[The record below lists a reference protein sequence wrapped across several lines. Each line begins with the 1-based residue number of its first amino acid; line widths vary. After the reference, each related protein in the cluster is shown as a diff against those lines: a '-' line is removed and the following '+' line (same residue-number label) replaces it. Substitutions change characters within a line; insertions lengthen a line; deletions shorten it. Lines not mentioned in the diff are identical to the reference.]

1 MDRLAIF
8 PLPYDIIRELFMK
21 RFLFVP
27 VLLLLSACG
36 SIMHGSTQTLYF
48 ESNVPG
54 THISGPSVSCVTPCE
69 ISVKRH
75 GEPLALTAQKQGYKT
90 VQGTINTSFSLFFI
104 LGTTT
109 GNVYSTTTD
118 LLTGSMFKY
127 DEDKYFFD
135 MVPENIAEESKTDK
149 IRRYVLTNYTQIQQ
163 EFYQKAPGEY
173 LTELSLLTQID
184 ADDLIEMNENQSA
197 TEYVNAVL
205 KHGVSGKKASAQ
217 NKEEE
222 VQYTSWVE
230 LYEKEG
236 YIGQTDR
243 NQISYIGY
251 GEASSFQEA
260 KNAAVKDAYNKAC
273 MPITGM
279 PDGSI
284 KVALKGLRLFSEYK
298 HQSKRKFKVWLLY
311 RYPKAQLEQDI
322 REYKKSKSAK

>member
-1 MDRLAIF
+1 MN
-8 PLPYDIIRELFMK
+8 
-21 RFLFVP
+21 
-27 VLLLLSACG
+27 
-36 SIMHGSTQTLYF
+36 GSTQTLSF

-54 THISGPSVSCVTPCE
+54 VHISGPSVSCITPCE
-69 ISVKRH
+69 ISVKRR
-75 GEPLALTAQKQGYKT
+75 GEPLSITAQKQGYKT
-90 VQGTINTSFSLFFI
+90 VQGTINTSFSIFFI

-109 GNVYSTTTD
+109 GNIYSTTTD
-118 LLTGSMFKY
+118 FLTNSMYKY
-127 DEDKYFFD
+127 DEDKYYFD
-135 MVPENIAEESKTDK
+135 MIPENIHEESQTDK
-149 IRRYVLTNYTQIQQ
+149 IRRYILTNHTHIQR
-163 EFYQKAPGEY
+163 EFYQQAPGEY
-173 LTELSLLTQID
+173 LTELSLLTQIGT
-184 ADDLIEMNENQSA
+184 DDLIEMNENQPA
-197 TEYVNAVL
+197 MEYANAVL
-205 KHGVSGKKASAQ
+205 KRCASGKKAQAAK
-217 NKEEE
+217 KEEN
-222 VQYTSWVE
+222 VQYPSWVE

-298 HQSKRKFKVWLLY
+298 HQSQRKFKVWLLY

-322 REYKKSKSAK
+322 KEYKKSAK

>member
-1 MDRLAIF
+1 
-8 PLPYDIIRELFMK
+8 MK
-21 RFLFVP
+21 RFFFLP
-27 VLLLLSACG
+27 LLLSLSACG
-36 SIMHGSTQTLYF
+36 SVMHGSTQTLHF

-54 THISGPSVSCVTPCE
+54 VHVSGPSVSCVTPCE

-75 GEPLALTAQKQGYKT
+75 GDPLNFTAQKQGYRP

-104 LGTTT
+104 LGTTS
-109 GNVYSTTTD
+109 GGIYSTTTD
-118 LLTGSMFKY
+118 FLTGSMYKY

-135 MVPENIAEESKTDK
+135 MVPENITEESKTDK
-149 IRRYVLTNYTQIQQ
+149 IRRYILSNYANIRK
-163 EFYQKAPGEY
+163 EFYQKTPGEY

-184 ADDLIEMNENQSA
+184 AEELIEMNENQSA
-197 TEYVNAVL
+197 TAYANAVL
-205 KHGVSGKKASAQ
+205 KRGISGNKALPE

-222 VQYTSWVE
+222 VLYPSWVE
-230 LYEKEG
+230 LYEKDG

-251 GEASSFQEA
+251 GEASSFQAA
-260 KNAAVKDAYNKAC
+260 KNAAVQDAYNKAC

-284 KVALKGLRLFSEYK
+284 KVALKGLRLFSEFK

-311 RYPKAQLEQDI
+311 RYPKTQLEEDI
-322 REYKKSKSAK
+322 REYKKSAK

>member
-1 MDRLAIF
+1 
-8 PLPYDIIRELFMK
+8 MK
-21 RFLFVP
+21 RIFSCIPLLF
-27 VLLLLSACG
+27 LSACG
-36 SIMHGSTQTLYF
+36 SIMHGSTQTLFF
-48 ESNVPG
+48 ESNVDSV
-54 THISGPSVSCVTPCE
+54 HISGSFGSCVTPC
-69 ISVKRH
+69 SVLVKRR
-75 GEPLALTAQKQGYKT
+75 GEPLYLTAQKQGYKT
-90 VQGTINTSFSLFFI
+90 VQGTIDTSFSLFFI

-109 GNVYSTTTD
+109 GGIYSTTTD
-118 LLTGSMFKY
+118 FLTNSIYKY

-135 MVPENIAEESKTDK
+135 MVPENTHEESQTDK
-149 IRRYVLTNYTQIQQ
+149 IRRYILTNYTHIQR

-197 TEYVNAVL
+197 MEYANAVL
-205 KHGVSGKKASAQ
+205 KRGISGKKAQTAE
-217 NKEEE
+217 KEENI
-222 VQYTSWVE
+222 QYPSWVE

-243 NQISYIGY
+243 SQISYIGY

-260 KNAAVKDAYNKAC
+260 KKAAIQDAYNKAC

-298 HQSKRKFKVWLLY
+298 HQSKQKFQVWLLY

-322 REYKKSKSAK
+322 REYKKSAKK

>member
-1 MDRLAIF
+1 
-8 PLPYDIIRELFMK
+8 MK
-21 RFLFVP
+21 RFFLISPLFF
-27 VLLLLSACG
+27 LTACG
-36 SIMHGSTQTLYF
+36 SIMHGSTQTIHF

-54 THISGPSVSCVTPCE
+54 VHVSGPSVSCTTPCDVS
-69 ISVKRH
+69 IKRRND
-75 GEPLALTAQKQGYKT
+75 PLNLTAQKQGYKT

-109 GNVYSTTTD
+109 GGIYSTTTD
-118 LLTGSMFKY
+118 FLTSSIYKY

-135 MVPENIAEESKTDK
+135 MVPENITEESNTDK
-149 IRRYVLTNYTQIQQ
+149 IRRFILTNYTNIQR
-163 EFYQKAPGEY
+163 EFYKKDAGEY

-184 ADDLIEMNENQSA
+184 TDELIELNENLSA
-197 TEYVNAVL
+197 TAYANAVL
-205 KHGVSGKKASAQ
+205 KRCASGNKALSE
-217 NKEEE
+217 NKNEK
-222 VQYTSWVE
+222 VQYPSWVD

-236 YIGQTDR
+236 YIGQPDR

-260 KNAAVKDAYNKAC
+260 KNAAVRDAYNKAC

-298 HQSKRKFKVWLLY
+298 HQSKKKFQVWLLY

-322 REYKKSKSAK
+322 QDYKKSKK